1 MPERSDLVNAKP
13 RTPLEMIVHLLSRP
27 SFPGSGLTEAQAW
40 NLLGD
45 LSNQFGDYVG
55 DRIDEGVSMDEG
67 LGMRRGHVLFLQMV
81 TEGRP
86 AATKGSTGRFPAST
100 RTSTPATTRSG
111 STFRTP
117 PSRHRE
123 PRAGG
128 LGPRG

>member
-1 MPERSDLVNAKP
+1 MNAKP

-45 LSNQFGDYVG
+45 LSNQFGDYIG
-55 DRIDEGVSMDEG
+55 ERIDEGVSMDEG

-86 AATKGSTGRFPAST
+86 AATKGN
-100 RTSTPATTRSG
+100 
-111 STFRTP
+111 
-117 PSRHRE
+117 
-123 PRAGG
+123 
-128 LGPRG
+128 